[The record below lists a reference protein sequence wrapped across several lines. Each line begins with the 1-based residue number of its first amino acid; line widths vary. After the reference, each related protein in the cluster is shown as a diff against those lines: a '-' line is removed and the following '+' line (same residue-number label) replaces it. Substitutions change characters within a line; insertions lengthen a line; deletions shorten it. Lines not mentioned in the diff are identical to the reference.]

1 MALNGKKPF
10 VRAIAIG
17 VATVVE
23 HFVGE
28 LIDLIIEWAKSRRG
42 KKPKQ

>member
-1 MALNGKKPF
+1 MSLNGKRPL

-42 KKPKQ
+42 RKPKR